1 MKYGLHTL
9 TEQVSPNAAGKKE
22 VKRGGRKG
30 SRQREDGIELCV
42 EGRQWCLTRNLRKGK
57 LWAVSLRNQKAVQ
70 EAISYP

>member
-30 SRQREDGIELCV
+30 SCQREDGIELCV
-42 EGRQWCLTRNLRKGK
+42 EGTQEVSSQEFEERKTMG
-57 LWAVSLRNQKAVQ
+57 S
-70 EAISYP
+70 IS